1 MAVWTLKNAD
11 IISALPIL
19 ADHYEKADSGSTT
32 ELVCGR
38 LTALVEAEM
47 VGATISF
54 ITGDNKGE
62 DATITT
68 YADGTGT
75 FGFSALSNAVDSATV
90 FGIVYLDFQ
99 SYIGRA
105 YDTIKN
111 EMRNKGLDIDLFLTV
126 SQMKELHLVKTLELI
141 CIAKRQDADS
151 DDIFHEN
158 YLLFKERYEKE
169 MTTLKADY
177 DVDEDGTIDTD
188 TEEDLS
194 VQVRLVK

>member
-1 MAVWTLKNAD
+1 
-11 IISALPIL
+11 
-19 ADHYEKADSGSTT
+19 
-32 ELVCGR
+32 
-38 LTALVEAEM
+38 
-47 VGATISF
+47 
-54 ITGDNKGE
+54 
-62 DATITT
+62 
-68 YADGTGT
+68 
-75 FGFSALSNAVDSATV
+75 
-90 FGIVYLDFQ
+90 
-99 SYIGRA
+99 
-105 YDTIKN
+105 
-111 EMRNKGLDIDLFLTV
+111 MRNKGLDIDLFLTV